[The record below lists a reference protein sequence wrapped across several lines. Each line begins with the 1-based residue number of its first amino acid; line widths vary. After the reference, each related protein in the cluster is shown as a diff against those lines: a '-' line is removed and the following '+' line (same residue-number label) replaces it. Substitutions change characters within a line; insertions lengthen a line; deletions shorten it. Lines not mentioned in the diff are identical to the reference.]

1 MFLYQKTIDRSAL
14 RQGFQILVEL
24 YNLFKAMP
32 RGMPSTWE
40 MRNIVSFH
48 WHARCGSSGTDIL
61 EYSQYCMITT
71 IFFILSGKNLY
82 IRLHQRGIMS
92 ASRLVTALLLPRFR
106 LQVSVQIH
114 LVNRVRNLSHVGFN
128 KVDSFAFLLF
138 VESFPNGEGFITIG
152 ADLWIYSFD
161 SIE

>member
-32 RGMPSTWE
+32 RGIPSTWE

-48 WHARCGSSGTDIL
+48 WHARYGSRGTDIL

-82 IRLHQRGIMS
+82 IR
-92 ASRLVTALLLPRFR
+92 
-106 LQVSVQIH
+106 
-114 LVNRVRNLSHVGFN
+114 
-128 KVDSFAFLLF
+128 
-138 VESFPNGEGFITIG
+138 
-152 ADLWIYSFD
+152 Y
-161 SIE
+161 